1 MLFFSAELGDF
12 NPAVHT
18 AAVVSEF
25 RFVPVQ
31 TEDMEEE
38 ILSAYSQLL
47 GRSPGEAELEYLRI
61 TRDLEMYGVDTHIV
75 LGKDGSQYSLGL
87 TPTGIPL
94 SLGLQSSL
102 WHTRVLSKGW
112 AHSTS

>member
-1 MLFFSAELGDF
+1 MQSERKICILNIFSAELGDF

-38 ILSAYSQLL
+38 ILSAYSQLQ
-47 GRSPGEAELEYLRI
+47 GRSPAEAELEYLRYPVA
-61 TRDLEMYGVDTHIV
+61 TKNAFL
-75 LGKDGSQYSLGL
+75 KFA
-87 TPTGIPL
+87 PNN
-94 SLGLQSSL
+94 
-102 WHTRVLSKGW
+102 
-112 AHSTS
+112 

>member
-1 MLFFSAELGDF
+1 MYAKRKIWILNIFLAELGDF

-38 ILSAYSQLL
+38 ILSAYSQLQ
-47 GRSPGEAELEYLRI
+47 GRSPAEAELEYLRYLVA
-61 TRDLEMYGVDTHIV
+61 T
-75 LGKDGSQYSLGL
+75 KN
-87 TPTGIPL
+87 
-94 SLGLQSSL
+94 
-102 WHTRVLSKGW
+102 
-112 AHSTS
+112 AFF